1 MAILL
6 LLGAGAAVGAGGM
19 EAELESAVQRVAAL
33 EQELEEARQ
42 ASQLVSTE
50 ADEETRRAVS
60 EAEQLAAQRDALEGE
75 RDEALL
81 ALAALEKSMDLADP
95 DQKESVLGTVV
106 SSDSGTRA
114 ENVSIK
120 LMGLAVALLLLLAVL
135 SGYLKYLPL
144 GAQGRR
150 LALLM

>member
-1 MAILL
+1 
-6 LLGAGAAVGAGGM
+6 M

-50 ADEETRRAVS
+50 ADAETRRAVS

-81 ALAALEKSMDLADP
+81 ALAALEKSMDLADQ
-95 DQKESVLGTVV
+95 DRESVLGSVV
-106 SSDSGTRA
+106 SLDSGTRA

>member
-1 MAILL
+1 
-6 LLGAGAAVGAGGM
+6 M

-95 DQKESVLGTVV
+95 DQKESGLGTVV